1 MAPGSRRL
9 YASQRGQCEQQ
20 LELQQFGNTRSKNQE
35 PSKQLRASD
44 SPGDQGGPHTT
55 SLARP
60 AMQKASFFKSTKGSH
75 HRIVAA
81 NYIYK

>member
-1 MAPGSRRL
+1 MPLSAGS
-9 YASQRGQCEQQ
+9 ASSSRNCSKLRTPEAKS
-20 LELQQFGNTRSKNQE
+20 RS

-44 SPGDQGGPHTT
+44 SPGDQGGPHTTT

-81 NYIYK
+81 NYRYK